1 MNSNTANSISTI
13 DMQAV
18 TPNPGSS
25 PRRAK
30 TGGRCSHR
38 FPNGKRCRR
47 YATNSHFGLCPQH
60 FEESAAIGGSLQQ
73 DHSDFTDLSADL
85 LSELSEF
92 SSADDIRKFLAR
104 LLVLVTKGRISP
116 RRASVLGYIT
126 NQLLHS
132 HRAVRQEQP
141 VIIEEITSVEPGDIP
156 RPGDSWR
163 TKLYPADD
171 SRPARE
177 RVPCYWTIP
186 LPDDASVP
194 SPAGGP
200 PAANPGTNSHP
211 EKPPS

>member
-1 MNSNTANSISTI
+1 MTLKSAKPSSINHSRCRHFTANG
-13 DMQAV
+13 A
-18 TPNPGSS
+18 
-25 PRRAK
+25 
-30 TGGRCSHR
+30 
-38 FPNGKRCRR
+38 RCRLPVLD
-47 YATNSHFGLCPQH
+47 TTSHLCFRH
-60 FEESAAIGGSLQQ
+60 SSLGAAASQLSPN
-73 DHSDFTDLSADL
+73 DSEDLSADL
-85 LSELSEF
+85 LPELSEF
-92 SSADDIRKFLAR
+92 SSGDDIRKFLAR